1 MMTHTLLI
9 VDDRD
14 DNLSSMS
21 LAFARSPYQVL
32 TARDGR
38 KALEILQA
46 GAVDVVLTDLKM
58 PDVDGMEL
66 LHAAKELSPSP
77 AVLMV
82 TAFGTVDSAV
92 EALKEGAVDYITKPV
107 HIKELRAKVD
117 KAMEAQRLRREN
129 EDLRTQLKDK
139 FQVDGIIGETPVIR
153 GICQQTIQ
161 IAPTRA
167 NVLIEGES
175 GTGKELLARALHF
188 NSPRAKKS
196 FVALHCA
203 ALSESLL
210 ESELF
215 GHEKGAFTGAVARRI
230 GRFELA
236 DGGTLFLDEV
246 GEIPLSMQVK
256 LLRVLETREFMRVGG
271 QEAIT
276 VDVRLVA
283 ATNKNLEEE
292 VKAGRFREDLF
303 YRLKV
308 VSFRLPPLRE
318 RKPDIP
324 ILVRHFVKLIAKE
337 NNKPTPEITPEA
349 MQRLVNHPWTGNVR
363 ELRNVI
369 ESTIVFLNSAAIRL
383 SDLPPTL
390 EVEAPAEGAISFPQ
404 GLSLEQVEM
413 EFIKRTLDAE
423 GGNRTRAAKALG
435 ISRRT
440 LQRKLKELGLP
451 D

>member
-1 MMTHTLLI
+1 MTQTLLI

-32 TARDGR
+32 TARGGT
-38 KALEILQA
+38 KALEMLHQNP
-46 GAVDVVLTDLKM
+46 VDVVLTDLKM
-58 PDVDGMEL
+58 PDVDGMEVL
-66 LHAAKELSPSP
+66 RAAQKLSPHP
-77 AVLMV
+77 AVLML
-82 TAFGTVDSAV
+82 TAFGTIDSAV

-107 HIKELRAKVD
+107 NLKELRAKVD
-117 KAMEAQRLRREN
+117 KAMEAQSLRREN
-129 EDLRTQLKDK
+129 EELRTQLKDK

-153 GICQQTIQ
+153 SICRQALQ

-188 NSPRAKKS
+188 NSPRAKKT

-271 QEAIT
+271 QEPIN

-283 ATNKNLEEE
+283 ATNKTLEDE
-292 VKAGRFREDLF
+292 VQAGRFREDLF

-318 RKPDIP
+318 RKTDIP
-324 ILVRHFVKLIAKE
+324 TLVRHFVVAIAKE
-337 NNKPTPEITPEA
+337 NNKPVPEITLEA
-349 MQRLVNHPWTGNVR
+349 MQRFVNHPWSGNVR

-369 ESTIVFLNSAAIRL
+369 ESTIVFLNAPTIRV
-383 SDLPPTL
+383 SDLPPAL
-390 EVEAPAEGAISFPQ
+390 QNEAPPDGAVSFPQ
-404 GLSLEQVEM
+404 GFSLEQVEQ
-413 EFIKRTLDAE
+413 EFIRRTLDTE
-423 GGNRTRAAKALG
+423 GGNRTRAAKVLG

-451 D
+451 E